1 MHMPWSQAAPE
12 VEVVSAGGAG
22 VAPEPGQGVMRGR
35 RLRVF
40 FLVFLICAVAG
51 LIWDF
56 SRPAVYR
63 ASASLLIVP
72 PPDADQAAPSET
84 DLQHTAVQ
92 RQILLGQEVLQQTL
106 EQAVVDGVIADPS
119 AYSLA
124 DLRGIFAVDPEAG
137 TQVVQ
142 LHAEGGEPER
152 LAGLVNAWAM
162 AYAELRG
169 RQAAESVRETTQAL
183 EEEHRKLAEKIEAKR
198 GELER
203 FREEHEILSLGRD
216 ENEVLARLKGLT
228 DSINKAREE
237 AVNARARLA
246 AVRKAIER
254 GEPVLPR
261 QDQATLSALEAR
273 AQELRE
279 QLAELDQRYTR
290 DFLALEPTLKVIPE
304 QLAELEK
311 KIQRMKEYGQ
321 RIVLSE
327 AEQAY
332 AAARQAVRELEAR
345 LEAHKR
351 KAMEF
356 TTQFARHEA
365 LQEDLARL
373 EELYR
378 LTEER
383 LVRLQVQDQQRR
395 PPVTILEYAQA
406 PQWPLRPAYLRDAA
420 LVFALALV
428 LGLFAVWLVEFLT
441 GRNAGGGAPVP
452 LAIRVWGERG
462 RMLEQAEPGVPAMPG
477 GATPELSGPSPRE
490 LSVLELEAML
500 KAAGPAD
507 RQLLILLLNGLSPE
521 ELAAL
526 DSGEIDL
533 ETGRIQVG
541 GEAARIIELPPR
553 AVELLRETAPVPA
566 WDVHADARELGER
579 LALVAVDAGIPSPEQ
594 VDAWAVRHS
603 HIVFL
608 VRQGLRMSELPRLVG
623 PLSTA
628 EMTFYSRFSPAEPGR
643 PLEEIER
650 LHPALRALAG

>member
-1 MHMPWSQAAPE
+1 MHMPWSQDAPE
-12 VEVVSAGGAG
+12 VEVVSEDGAGMAPDPRGGA
-22 VAPEPGQGVMRGR
+22 VRGH

-40 FLVFLICAVAG
+40 FLVFLVCAVVG

-92 RQILLGQEVLQQTL
+92 RQILLSQEVLQQAL
-106 EQAVVDGVIADPS
+106 QQAVADGVIAEAT

-124 DLRGIFAVDPEAG
+124 ELRAMFSVEPEAG

-142 LHAEGGEPER
+142 LHAEGSEPER
-152 LAGLVNAWAM
+152 LAGLVNAWATV
-162 AYAELRG
+162 YAELRG
-169 RQAAESVRETTQAL
+169 RQAAESIRETTQAL
-183 EEEHRKLAEKIEAKR
+183 EEEHRKLADKIEAKR

-311 KIQRMKEYGQ
+311 KIGRMKEYGQ
-321 RIVLSE
+321 RVVLSE

-332 AAARQAVRELEAR
+332 AAARQAVRELEAE

-395 PPVTILEYAQA
+395 PPVTILEYAQV
-406 PQWPLRPAYLRDAA
+406 PQWPLRPAYVRDAA
-420 LVFALALV
+420 LVIAVALA

-441 GRNAGGGAPVP
+441 GRNAGGRAPVP

-462 RMLEQAEPGVPAMPG
+462 RMLEQAEPDVPAVPG
-477 GATPELSGPSPRE
+477 GATAALAGPSPRE

-500 KAAGPAD
+500 KAAGPAE
-507 RQLLILLLNGLSPE
+507 RQLLILLLSGLSPE
-521 ELAAL
+521 ELASLGSEAV
-526 DSGEIDL
+526 DMEA
-533 ETGRIQVG
+533 GRIQAG
-541 GEAARIIELPPR
+541 GEKARIIELPPQ
-553 AVELLRETAPVPA
+553 VLELLRQTGPVPA
-566 WDVHADARELGER
+566 WDIPADVRALSKR
-579 LALVAVDAGIPSPEQ
+579 LTLVAVDAGIPSPEQ
-594 VDAWAVRHS
+594 ADAWAVRHS

-643 PLEEIER
+643 PLAEIVQV
-650 LHPALRALAG
+650 HPALRALSA